1 MLLLSLPRRKVRTAL
16 VLRVRRQH
24 GRSACGLVS
33 NSLHLICCGH
43 RERSARVQVVQQP
56 VQGDAS
62 SDEEDEETQEEIED
76 SQILEDLPD
85 ETEVRGCAELNP
97 CNVT

>member
-1 MLLLSLPRRKVRTAL
+1 M
-16 VLRVRRQH
+16 
-24 GRSACGLVS
+24 
-33 NSLHLICCGH
+33 
-43 RERSARVQVVQQP
+43 QQP

-62 SDEEDEETQEEIED
+62 SDEEDEETQEEEIED